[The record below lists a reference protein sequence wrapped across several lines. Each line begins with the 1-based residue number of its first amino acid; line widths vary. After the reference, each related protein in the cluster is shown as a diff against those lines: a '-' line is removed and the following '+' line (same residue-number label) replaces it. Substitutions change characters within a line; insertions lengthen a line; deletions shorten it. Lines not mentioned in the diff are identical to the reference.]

1 MTGPGKPHHDG
12 DGWVE
17 CAQGHRHWG
26 RFGAAGLLLHRVAAD
41 GGTELLL
48 QHRAEWSHH
57 GGTWG
62 LLGGARHHD
71 ETPVATAL
79 REAAEEGGLR
89 PESALVSGLYVD
101 DHGGWSYSTAVAAEV
116 GDAEAR
122 PTSAETLEVR
132 WLPANNVGSELP
144 LHPGFAATWPVVRDA
159 INALTIVVD
168 AANVV
173 GSRPDGWWKDRA
185 GAARRL
191 IDDVAAV
198 CTVGVADKALP
209 DALARPPLQH
219 WWPNSVVVVEGAA
232 RPAAEPSD
240 GGDAT
245 GRVLVLAAPGGGDDA
260 IVAAVAAAGDGPLIV
275 VTADRE
281 LRARCQTLGA
291 VPVGPSWL
299 RGLVDAARTTSG

>member
-1 MTGPGKPHHDG
+1 MTGPGETHHDG

-26 RFGAAGLLLHRVAAD
+26 RFGAAGLLLHRPGAD
-41 GGTELLL
+41 GETEVLL
-48 QHRAEWSHH
+48 QHRADWSHH

-89 PESALVSGLYVD
+89 PESARVSGLYID
-101 DHGGWSYSTAVAAEV
+101 DHGGWSYSSVVAAEV
-116 GDAEAR
+116 GDAEPR
-122 PTSAETLEVR
+122 PTSAETVEVTWWPLSR
-132 WLPANNVGSELP
+132 LPELP
-144 LHPGFAATWPVVRDA
+144 LHPGFAQTWPEVRDA
-159 INALTIVVD
+159 MKPLTIVVD

-198 CTVGVADKALP
+198 CLVGVADGALP
-209 DALARPPLQH
+209 DALVRPALQH
-219 WWPNSVVVVEGAA
+219 WWPDAVVVVEGAA

-240 GGDAT
+240 GGHAA
-245 GRVLVLAAPGGGDDA
+245 GRVRVLAAPGAGDDA
-260 IVAAVAAAGDGPLIV
+260 IVAAVAAAGDVPVVV

-281 LRARCQTLGA
+281 LRARCEALGA
-291 VPVGPSWL
+291 AAAGPRWL
-299 RGLVDAARTTSG
+299 RGLIDAARQASG

>member
-1 MTGPGKPHHDG
+1 MAGPDKTHHDG

-17 CAQGHRHWG
+17 CSLGHRHWG
-26 RFGAAGLLLHRVAAD
+26 RFGAAGLLLHRAASD
-41 GGTELLL
+41 GEAAVLL
-48 QHRAEWSHH
+48 QHRVEWSHH

-79 REAAEEGGLR
+79 REAAEEGGIR
-89 PESALVSGLYVD
+89 PEVAQVSGLYVD
-101 DHGGWSYSTAVAAEV
+101 DHGGWSYSTVVAAEV

-122 PTSAETLEVR
+122 PTSAETVEVR
-132 WLPANNVGSELP
+132 WWPVRNLSDLP
-144 LHPGFAATWPVVRDA
+144 LHPGFAETWPSVRDA
-159 INALTIVVD
+159 ITPLTIVVD

-191 IDDVAAV
+191 IKDVAAL
-198 CTVGVADKALP
+198 CSVGVADGALP

-219 WWPNSVVVVEGAA
+219 WWPNAVVVVEGAA
-232 RPAAEPSD
+232 RSAAEPAD

-245 GRVLVLAAPGGGDDA
+245 GRVRVLAAPGSGDDA
-260 IVAAVAAAGDGPLIV
+260 IVAAVQAAGEGPIVV

-281 LRARCQTLGA
+281 LRARCEAVGA
-291 VPVGPSWL
+291 VAAGPRWL
-299 RGLVDAARTTSG
+299 LGLT